1 MSMTYLKVLVF
12 VGFCAA
18 VVGCGDSKTQAPPS
32 LKQEPPKAPG
42 ATGGAGEKGMKTNKE
57 S

>member
-1 MSMTYLKVLVF
+1 MTKLKVLVF

-18 VVGCGDSKTQAPPS
+18 MVGCGDSKTPPPS
-32 LKQEPPKAPG
+32 LKQEMPKGAPG
-42 ATGGAGEKGMKTNKE
+42 ATGGGMEKGMKTNKE